1 MGAPWAGWHAVAIE
15 LGAHRAKRRKEP
27 PTMRR
32 IAFTLALCLAVLAGG
47 QPAYPQNLSEDD
59 FDDHGTGLI
68 LRPIDGLDGVDSP
81 SRVIHKVK
89 PVVQPPAPAVQAPQP
104 PPAAP
109 KAVKAP
115 PAKVAGRNLVQP
127 GPKPINGKKA
137 VTRLEL
143 AAILDRYLDYIKS
156 QKSDLEQKMEAIPIQ
171 KGLPPQM
178 LEKLDKLFTDLDG
191 LATEEVNLAK
201 MVKDLSGSVHEQGVE
216 IHKLK
221 IADMVTERR
230 LERLEHATGAARNSG
245 PAPELT
251 DEERDDAGRLMDRVQ
266 RLEDLLYQSLTQ
278 LAENTTQ
285 LAAVDP
291 SAPAAKQKAAGS
303 AKQKAPAGLSRAEP
317 RIPFAA
323 AGGITIGAERQ
334 AYRRKLMQRVRQ
346 KIDEAEAGSA
356 AGKPSKSSAKATA
369 RNSPPVEDQDSD
381 FSESQVSEPEVD
393 EVSSADATDYDDSS
407 FDDESEED
415 LPDLIEQAKNNL

>member
-1 MGAPWAGWHAVAIE
+1 
-15 LGAHRAKRRKEP
+15 
-27 PTMRR
+27 MRR
-32 IAFTLALCLAVLAGG
+32 IAFTLTLCLALLAGG
-47 QPAYPQNLSEDD
+47 QPAYPQELSEDD
-59 FDDHGTGLI
+59 FDDHGTGLV

-89 PVVQPPAPAVQAPQP
+89 PVVRPPAPAVESPQP
-104 PPAAP
+104 PPVAP
-109 KAVKAP
+109 KAVKPP
-115 PAKVAGRNLVQP
+115 PAKVAGRDLVQP

-143 AAILDRYLDYIKS
+143 ASILDRYLDYIKA
-156 QKSDLEQKMEAIPIQ
+156 QKSDIEQKMETIPIQ

-216 IHKLK
+216 LHKLK
-221 IADMVTERR
+221 ITDMVTERR
-230 LERLEHATGAARNSG
+230 LERLEHATGLAKDAG

-251 DEERDDAGRLMDRVQ
+251 AEERDDAGRLMDRVQ

-285 LAAVDP
+285 LAEVEQ
-291 SAPAAKQKAAGS
+291 STTGAKPKNGAAAG
-303 AKQKAPAGLSRAEP
+303 QKTPAGLSRGEP

-346 KIDEAEAGSA
+346 KIDEAEGNGASA
-356 AGKPSKSSAKATA
+356 KSSKQHAHPSPAATPETEVSDA
-369 RNSPPVEDQDSD
+369 QPSDSGQ
-381 FSESQVSEPEVD
+381 ED
-393 EVSSADATDYDDSS
+393 EVASSSSTESSDTGS

-415 LPDLIEQAKNNL
+415 LPDLIDQAKNDF

>member
-1 MGAPWAGWHAVAIE
+1 
-15 LGAHRAKRRKEP
+15 
-27 PTMRR
+27 MRR
-32 IAFTLALCLAVLAGG
+32 IAFTLALCLALLAGG
-47 QPAYPQNLSEDD
+47 QPAYPQELSEDD
-59 FDDHGTGLI
+59 FDDHGTGLV

-81 SRVIHKVK
+81 SRVIHKLK
-89 PVVQPPAPAVQAPQP
+89 PVVRPPAPAVESPQP
-104 PPAAP
+104 PPVAP
-109 KAVKAP
+109 KPVKPP
-115 PAKVAGRNLVQP
+115 PAKVAGRDLVQP

-143 AAILDRYLDYIKS
+143 ASILDRYLDYIKA
-156 QKSDLEQKMEAIPIQ
+156 QKSDIEQKMETIPIQ

-221 IADMVTERR
+221 ITDMVTERR
-230 LERLEHATGAARNSG
+230 LDRLEHATGLAKTAG

-251 DEERDDAGRLMDRVQ
+251 AEERDDAGRLMDRVQ

-285 LAAVDP
+285 LAEVEQ
-291 SAPAAKQKAAGS
+291 SAPGVKHKNAAAAGR
-303 AKQKAPAGLSRAEP
+303 KAPAGLSRAEP

-334 AYRRKLMQRVRQ
+334 AYRRKLMQRVRE
-346 KIDEAEAGSA
+346 KMDEAVGKGASA
-356 AGKPSKSSAKATA
+356 RSSKQHA
-369 RNSPPVEDQDSD
+369 PPAQPAAA
-381 FSESQVSEPEVD
+381 SETEVSEAQPSDPGQDD
-393 EVSSADATDYDDSS
+393 ETASTSSTEASDTGS
-407 FDDESEED
+407 FDDETEED
-415 LPDLIEQAKNNL
+415 LPELIDQAKNDL